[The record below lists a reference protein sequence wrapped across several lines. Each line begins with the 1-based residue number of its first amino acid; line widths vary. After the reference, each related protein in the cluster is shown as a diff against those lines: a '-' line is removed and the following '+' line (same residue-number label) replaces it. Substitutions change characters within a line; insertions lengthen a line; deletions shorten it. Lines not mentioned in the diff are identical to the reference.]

1 MKILH
6 VADIHSRDKDIEE
19 AEKCCDFMVDT
30 AEKEKVD
37 LTAIAGDC
45 FDSRDIKLDSRA
57 AKLIIRTVSR
67 LADIAPVAVIVGTA
81 SHDGTAPEILEYARG
96 RFPVYVGITPQLI
109 DLPNAVVTLVP
120 QPTKQFFNQ
129 GDIQTS
135 NEAIAHGMAGL
146 FAGFGAQAAERGPV
160 PHILVGHWNVSG
172 SKLPTG
178 QTLTGQDID
187 ISVDQMMLADPDL
200 ICLGHIHMRQQLG
213 DRTFYPGSPFPLNWG
228 ENTEHGFYIHTL
240 RGRKLVSSE
249 FIQTP
254 CKKLCRV
261 SADYTKEPMPEQCED
276 FAHQLVSEIVSR
288 ECENAF
294 VRCDFTVWQDEA
306 GLIPKDAIK
315 QLYLDAGALD
325 VDIKINAV
333 PRETIRAAAVLEAET
348 LKDEFAE
355 MAKLRGEEID
365 PETLSLAEQLE
376 TVPAEELLKTIAEA
390 A

>member
-1 MKILH
+1 MFKVLH
-6 VADIHSRDKDIEE
+6 VADIHGRDKDIEE
-19 AEKCCDFMVDT
+19 ATKCCEYIVD
-30 AEKEKVD
+30 AAVADVVD
-37 LTAIAGDC
+37 LTVIAGDC

-67 LADIAPVAVIVGTA
+67 LADIAPVVIVKGTE
-81 SHDGTAPEILEYARG
+81 SHDGNAPEILSYARG
-96 RFPVYVGITPQLI
+96 KFPVFVAITPGLI
-109 DLPNAVVTLVP
+109 DFPNAVVTLVP

-146 FAGFGAQAAERGPV
+146 FAGFGAEAADRGPV

-200 ICLGHIHMRQQLG
+200 ICLGHIHMCQQLG

-240 RGRKLVSSE
+240 RGRELVSSE

-254 CKKLCRV
+254 CRKLVRSV
-261 SADYTKEPMPEQCED
+261 QD
-276 FAHQLVSEIVSR
+276 FTECDSDDAYVQIVDCKDSY
-288 ECENAF
+288 
-294 VRCDFTVWQDEA
+294 VRLDLTVWQDQA
-306 GLIPKDAIK
+306 GTINKD
-315 QLYLDAGALD
+315 QLTKDFMNEGALD
-325 VDIKINAV
+325 VDIRIIRK
-333 PRETIRAAAVLEAET
+333 PRETVRAEAVLKVDT
-348 LKDEFAE
+348 LRDKLVA
-355 MAKLRGEEID
+355 MAALKE
-365 PETLSLAEQLE
+365 E
-376 TVPAEELLKTIAEA
+376 TVPESILQKADEIENTMTSEQEA